1 MIRKNHIKY
10 ALSAGAA
17 AALSA
22 CAGLPGADG
31 LIGRNAPDFA
41 AGANLAPSLSGGD
54 RAALAGA
61 FAQAMETGEAQ
72 RWRGDRALGIVMP
85 GGYALGNLDAD
96 PGAVKASARGDFDL
110 THMMETDLGPHVLTR
125 NSNIRTGP
133 GTDNAIAEVLPSG
146 SGVDVVGRVVDR
158 NWMLVA
164 ADGVVRGYVFG
175 DLLIKA
181 PGTEL
186 MLAGGPERKPILC
199 RTFTQRVNVFSERE
213 EWRGA
218 ACYDGAAWRL
228 ARPAAQDDD
237 ALLGL

>member
-1 MIRKNHIKY
+1 MRKNHIKY
-10 ALSAGAA
+10 ALIAGAA

-22 CAGLPGADG
+22 CESLPGADG
-31 LIGRNAPDFA
+31 MVGRSAPDFA
-41 AGANLAPSLSGGD
+41 AGAALAPSLSGSD

-61 FAQAMETGEAQ
+61 FTQAMETGEAQ
-72 RWRGDRALGIVMP
+72 RWRGDRALGVVMP

-96 PGAVKASARGDFDL
+96 PGAVKASARSDL
-110 THMMETDLGPHVLTR
+110 DLAHVMETDLGPHVLTR

-133 GTDNAIAEVLPSG
+133 DTDNAIAEVLPSG
-146 SGVDVVGRVVDR
+146 AGVEVVGRVVDR
-158 NWMLVA
+158 NWMLIA

-186 MLAGGPERKPILC
+186 MLAGGPERKPVLC

-218 ACYDGAAWRL
+218 ACYNGGAWRL
-228 ARPAAQDDD
+228 VRPAVRDDD
-237 ALLGL
+237 ELLGL